1 MNRAWLRWVPA
12 AAVPAVIAAGVLV
25 GSIPARAG
33 DPLAQ
38 KSPAEVLVL
47 LGQHN
52 TKSFSGTVEQSAELG
67 LPELPAAGPTSGP
80 VSAGGAASILEF
92 LTGEHTARI
101 FMDGP
106 TKMRVQVMDRL
117 AERDVIRR
125 DGDVWFYNSKDNSA
139 AHLALPAF
147 ASDLPLPVP
156 EVPALPG
163 DVPGSDLPLPVP
175 SMPILRGK
183 VLPGP
188 PVVPTPEDLARKFLA
203 VVDSSTEV
211 TVGPDVEVAGR
222 SAYNLAL
229 APRTD
234 GTLVEKVAIAV
245 DGETGMPL
253 RVTVMAR
260 GQAEPAFE
268 AGFTSLS
275 LAAPDDSVFTFVAP
289 PGATV
294 KELQVPLLPLQP
306 GMPGLPPSPGGITPG
321 VVPDG
326 GPDQPTAPDQ
336 VPVPDKPP
344 APDKPP
350 VPEQSTPPDQL
361 PAPDKIPG
369 RDASLRHRD
378 APRPTVTGKGWETV
392 IGFPSA
398 PGGQGAAWT
407 ESLLQD
413 PLLSQAA
420 VVVPGGRLL
429 STALVN
435 VLLTDDG
442 RIFVGMVPAERLQ
455 AAAGAA

>member
-33 DPLAQ
+33 DPLPQ
-38 KSPAEVLVL
+38 KSPAEVLTL

-52 TKSFSGTVEQSAELG
+52 TRSFSGTVQQSAELG
-67 LPELPAAGPTSGP
+67 LPELPAAGPSSGP
-80 VSAGGAASILEF
+80 VSAGGAASVLEF

-106 TKMRVQVMDRL
+106 TRMRVQVMDRL

-125 DGDVWFYNSKDNSA
+125 DNDVWFYNSKDNSA

-147 ASDLPLPVP
+147 ASDLPGRDLPAP
-156 EVPALPG
+156 DLPK
-163 DVPGSDLPLPVP
+163 PDLPLP
-175 SMPILRGK
+175 ILPGEN
-183 VLPGP
+183 LPGP
-188 PVVPTPEDLARKFLA
+188 PAMPTPEELARKFLA

-211 TVGPDVEVAGR
+211 TVGADAQVAGR
-222 SAYNLAL
+222 SAYSLTL
-229 APRTD
+229 APRTQ
-234 GTLVEKVAIAV
+234 GTLLEKVVIAV

-294 KELQVPLLPLQP
+294 KELPVPPVP
-306 GMPGLPPSPGGITPG
+306 YMPGRPPLPPSPGGTTPG
-321 VVPDG
+321 VVPDS
-326 GPDQPTAPDQ
+326 GPDQPTAPDE
-336 VPVPDKPP
+336 VPSDAVPPEQLP
-344 APDKPP
+344 APPK
-350 VPEQSTPPDQL
+350 QL
-361 PAPDKIPG
+361 PAPDKVPG
-369 RDASLRHRD
+369 SDASLRHRD
-378 APRPTVTGKGWETV
+378 APRPTVIGKGWETV
-392 IGFPSA
+392 IGFPAA

-407 ESLLQD
+407 ESLLKD

-435 VLLTDDG
+435 VLLTDDS
-442 RIFVGMVPAERLQ
+442 RVFVGMVPAERLQ

>member
-1 MNRAWLRWVPA
+1 MIRAWLRWVPA
-12 AAVPAVIAAGVLV
+12 VAVPAMIAAGVLV

-33 DPLAQ
+33 DPLPQ
-38 KSPAEVLVL
+38 KSPAEVLTL
-47 LGQHN
+47 LAQHN
-52 TKSFSGTVEQSAELG
+52 TRSFSGTVEQSAELG

-80 VSAGGAASILEF
+80 VPAGGAASILAF

-106 TKMRVQVMDRL
+106 TKIRVQLMDRL

-156 EVPALPG
+156 
-163 DVPGSDLPLPVP
+163 
-175 SMPILRGK
+175 SMPILPGD
-183 VLPGP
+183 LPDP
-188 PVVPTPEDLARKFLA
+188 PVLPTPEDLAREFLD

-211 TVGPDVEVAGR
+211 TVGPDIEIAGR
-222 SAYNLAL
+222 TAYGLEL
-229 APRTD
+229 APRTR

-253 RVTVMAR
+253 RVSVMAR
-260 GQAEPAFE
+260 GQAKPAFK

-275 LAAPDDSVFTFVAP
+275 LAAPEDSVFSFVAP
-289 PGATV
+289 PGATI
-294 KELQVPLLPLQP
+294 KELQAPPIPLR
-306 GMPGLPPSPGGITPG
+306 PGLPPLPPVPGGITPG
-321 VVPDG
+321 AVPDG
-326 GPDQPTAPDQ
+326 GPDQ
-336 VPVPDKPP
+336 VPG
-344 APDKPP
+344 
-350 VPEQSTPPDQL
+350 S
-361 PAPDKIPG
+361 
-369 RDASLRHRD
+369 DAGLRHRD
-378 APRPTVTGKGWETV
+378 ALRPTVIGEGWETV
-392 IGFPSA
+392 IGFPAA
-398 PGGQGAAWT
+398 PDGQGAALT
-407 ESLLQD
+407 ESLLKD

-455 AAAGAA
+455 AAAGAV